1 MTTITATEMRKL
13 TNAYLAEQEAKVEA
27 THKKYMEEHV
37 EPTIRNKA
45 KDGASCAIF
54 NYVGM
59 HIDFEKIAKAL
70 RDNGFEVRIETTPI
84 RMIVKW

>member
-13 TNAYLAEQEAKVEA
+13 TNAYIAEQEAKVMA
-27 THKKYMEEHV
+27 NHKRYLNEYV
-37 EPTIRNKA
+37 EPTIRNNA

-54 NYVGM
+54 NYAGM
-59 HIDFEKIAKAL
+59 HIDFERIAKAL
-70 RDNGFEVRIETTPI
+70 RDNGFEVKVEIHPI